1 MIVAMLVLTVALTGT
16 RSLDS
21 LLLEERQTEVPL
33 TAREREVLAWVARG
47 KTNAEIARLLW
58 LAPGTVRKHL
68 ENVYA
73 KLGVSTRTAAVARF
87 LGLIDAEAS

>member
-1 MIVAMLVLTVALTGT
+1 MIVARLALFVALTGA

-21 LLLEERQTEVPL
+21 LRLEERQTEVLL

-58 LAPGTVRKHL
+58 LAPSTVRKHL

-73 KLGVSTRTAAVARF
+73 KLGVNTRTAAVARF
-87 LGLIDAEAS
+87 LGLIEAEAS